1 MKYRDQR
8 VTDKDG
14 NVKKNI
20 IINGTTTIVFGES
33 ETDVQLYNRVIQ
45 ILYDTMSVLTSGTVP
60 VVTKGVAKLAPG
72 DLYDEKTGIKIASR
86 KAEIKGRLQEYNRLV
101 DALNLVEKVGSLLET
116 EIDNI
121 GNRLQKVV
129 DELNEEIESLAAEAH
144 KA

>member
-20 IINGTTTIVFGES
+20 IINGTTTIVFGQS
-33 ETDVQLYNRVIQ
+33 ETDAQLYNKAMQ
-45 ILYDTMSVLTSGTVP
+45 TLYEAMSVLTSGTVP

-72 DLYDEKTGIKIASR
+72 DIYDEKTGIKIASR

-101 DALNLVEKVGSLLET
+101 DVLNLVEKVGSLLET
-116 EIDNI
+116 EINNI

-129 DELNEEIESLAAEAH
+129 DELNEEIESSTTEVH

>member
-33 ETDVQLYNRVIQ
+33 ETDVQLYKRAIQ
-45 ILYDTMSVLTSGTVP
+45 LLYDTMSVLTTGTVP

-116 EIDNI
+116 EINNI

-129 DELNEEIESLAAEAH
+129 DELNEEIESSAAQAH